1 MVPPLTATSKDV
13 SCNIRNVN
21 LLYFSRYAYFSSVYH
36 HSLRVI
42 SYQPTM
48 TKEQEYL
55 GHNLPLVIPDVVLV
69 FVTPAICNNYCL
81 HKGECTQPES
91 CTCPPGYRGKR
102 CEICKCA
109 RKEEEVRTGY
119 VHSIPDSFRAGIKII
134 LERVSVHTQK
144 TVWRRDF
151 CDRAKL
157 RRADLERGALH
168 IEWILRNTLVQ
179 CEHLFVR
186 SRM

>member
-55 GHNLPLVIPDVVLV
+55 GHNLPLVIPDVVLL

-144 TVWRRDF
+144 RCGGAISVTERSCAAPILNVERYISNGF
-151 CDRAKL
+151 CA
-157 RRADLERGALH
+157 
-168 IEWILRNTLVQ
+168 ILWCSVNTYSTEVNK
-179 CEHLFVR
+179 
-186 SRM
+186 